1 MSIKDVHNRI
11 EQVPSGLILKASL
24 CASLAER
31 LTRETC
37 TQNIKRRDGRRI
49 NFPYISTNFFFFSM
63 IIEPICFF
71 TFFIDLS
78 CHDAF
83 AAEISHGLMKPAN
96 PSKQINESKSRFG
109 WCIFTGSLIFRLFC
123 IFWDI
128 PSIALTYGTLNSTFL
143 AKHCNPSYRNAPFE
157 SNLFCRQKHIIHSP
171 YLNPHL

>member
-1 MSIKDVHNRI
+1 MMSIKDVHNSI
-11 EQVPSGLILKASL
+11 EQVPSGLILEASL

-37 TQNIKRRDGRRI
+37 TQNIKRRNGCRI
-49 NFPYISTNFFFFSM
+49 NFSYIGM

-71 TFFIDLS
+71 AFFIDLS
-78 CHDAF
+78 CHDTF

-128 PSIALTYGTLNSTFL
+128 PSIALTYGTLNSTLL
-143 AKHCNPSYRNAPFE
+143 AKRCNPSYRNAPFE